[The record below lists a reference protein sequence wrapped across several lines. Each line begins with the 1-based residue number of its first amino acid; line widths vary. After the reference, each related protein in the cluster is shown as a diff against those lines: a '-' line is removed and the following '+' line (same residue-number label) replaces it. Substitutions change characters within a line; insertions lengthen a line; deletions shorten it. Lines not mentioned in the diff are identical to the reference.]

1 MSKTEKVL
9 GFGVLIAIVIAVG
22 AFLQSAG
29 GVSVGVV
36 SPNDLTSTN
45 FTQITASDGLAVGT
59 SQQFQVSSAGVVSSS
74 GALGTTAGSLS
85 VTGTGTSTVAVT
97 TTSTTKGVC
106 FNLIATSSATA
117 INMTFAAST
126 TAASTVGIAPILRYG
141 VCP

>member
-1 MSKTEKVL
+1 MTNFFKAFGLVVVGAVVGVL
-9 GFGVLIAIVIAVG
+9 VAVSFGASQFGVGAVYSNVTKYFPEG
-22 AFLQSAG
+22 I
-29 GVSVGVV
+29 SVGTTGQFAV
-36 SPNDLTSTN
+36 SK
-45 FTQITASDGLAVGT
+45 
-59 SQQFQVSSAGVVSSS
+59 AGVVSTTGAISTS
-74 GALGTTAGSLS
+74 GAVSTSAGSLS

-126 TAASTVGIAPILRYG
+126 TAASTVGIVPILRYG

>member
-9 GFGVLIAIVIAVG
+9 GVGVLIAIVIAVG
-22 AFLQSAG
+22 ALLQSAG
-29 GVSVGVV
+29 GVNAGAV
-36 SPNDLTSTN
+36 SPNDSASTN
-45 FTQITASDGLAVGT
+45 FTQLTASNGLAVGT
-59 SQQFQVSSAGVVSSS
+59 SQQFQVDANGNI
-74 GALGTTAGSLS
+74 ATAGS
-85 VTGTGTSTVAVT
+85 GTTTVGVT

>member
-9 GFGVLIAIVIAVG
+9 GVGVLIAIVIAVG

-29 GVSVGVV
+29 GVSVGLV

-45 FTQITASDGLAVGT
+45 FTQLTASDGLAVGT
-59 SQQFQVSSAGVVSSS
+59 SQQFQVSSAG
-74 GALGTTAGSLS
+74 ALSTSAGSLS